1 MELKEFF
8 YILKK
13 RAWLIILITFF
24 ATLIVGTLNFY
35 VFVPKYKADTSV
47 IIGKES
53 QTNNSGA
60 NYYDV
65 MLYQTMVKTY
75 SKLAKS
81 RTVVEDVIEKLNLQ
95 TLLVSD
101 LVSMIEVTPDKET
114 QFLTFTVTS
123 YNPKEAMD
131 IANQFVKSLKYVSLK
146 VYKVDSVNIIEEARL
161 PINPASPIPIRN
173 IAITFFIGIIFSVGV
188 AFLLEYLDNT
198 IKIKEDVELIGMPVI
213 GTISLVNIKGEDGII
228 W

>member
-1 MELKEFF
+1 MELKERFF
-8 YILKK
+8 ILKK
-13 RAWLIILITFF
+13 RAGLIILITFL
-24 ATLIVGTLNFY
+24 ATLTNGILNFY

-47 IIGKES
+47 IIGKAS
-53 QTNNSGA
+53 QTNNPGA

-75 SKLAKS
+75 TKLARS

-95 TLLVSD
+95 SLKTSD
-101 LVSMIEVTPDKET
+101 VLSMIEVIPDKET

-123 YNPKEAMD
+123 YKPKEAMD
-131 IANQFVKSLKYVSLK
+131 IANQFVESLKDISLK
-146 VYKVDSVNIIEEARL
+146 VYKVDSINLIEEARL
-161 PINPASPIPIRN
+161 PINSDSPRPIRN
-173 IAITFFIGIIFSVGV
+173 TAMTFFIGIIFSVGL

-198 IKIKEDVELIGMPVI
+198 IKIKEDVDSIGLPVI
-213 GTISLVNIKGEDGII
+213 ATISLVNIKGEDRII